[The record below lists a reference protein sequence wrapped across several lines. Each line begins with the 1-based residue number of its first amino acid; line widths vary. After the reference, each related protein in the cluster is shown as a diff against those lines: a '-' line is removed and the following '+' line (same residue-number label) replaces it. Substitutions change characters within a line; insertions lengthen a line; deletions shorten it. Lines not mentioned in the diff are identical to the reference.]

1 MKILITGGEGFIGTS
16 LIKKLPK
23 EKFIVCSKNK
33 KMKNINNKNI
43 IYEHVN
49 IESDNFLDMV
59 TNHKPDILIHMAAFN
74 GLKQCEKNP
83 SQTFTT
89 NVFGTFNVIK
99 ACSLNKIRLIFLSS
113 REVYGET
120 INEIDENH
128 SLKPNNVYGISK
140 YLAEKMILS
149 EHKKSNLEHII
160 LRLSNVFGPGGKSG
174 VNKIIQSAVQN
185 NKIFLNGGDQKINLI
200 YIDNLI
206 DIIKKI
212 LINEEC
218 INQIFNIGV
227 SKNISL
233 KKFSEMVVSMC
244 KNDVK
249 IIRKQSLDFENND
262 FLPNINKLEKN
273 IDNNLKIEIPEGIKK
288 TIKEFEHISSKYKK

>member
-1 MKILITGGEGFIGTS
+1 MKILITGEGFIGTS

-23 EKFIVCSKNK
+23 ENFIICSKNK
-33 KMKNINNKNI
+33 KIKNFDSKNILH
-43 IYEHVN
+43 ECVN
-49 IESDNFLDMV
+49 IESDNFLDVV

-74 GLKQCEKNP
+74 GLKQCEENP
-83 SQTFTT
+83 SQTFAT

-99 ACSLNKIRLIFLSS
+99 ACNLNKIKLIFLSS
-113 REVYGET
+113 REVYGKT

-149 EHKKSNLEHII
+149 EHKKSNLEFII

-185 NKIFLNGGDQKINLI
+185 NKIILNGGDQKINLI

-206 DIIKKI
+206 DILKKI
-212 LINEEC
+212 LNNKKC

-233 KKFSEMVVSMC
+233 KNFSEMVVSMC
-244 KNDVK
+244 ENDVK

-262 FLPNINKLEKN
+262 FLPNINKLEKT
-273 IDNNLKIEIPEGIKK
+273 IDNNLKIEISEGIKK
-288 TIKEFEHISSKYKK
+288 TIKEFEHLSSKYQNE